1 MLYEKRELIG
11 KLFFGISILMLI
23 YMFISPLTHTIL
35 HIDEYWTYS
44 LVNLPFMQGMT
55 VAIHDVHPI
64 LYYLIL
70 YLFKPLSGADSF
82 YLFKV
87 LSIIPYLLLIVVSAT
102 KIKDDHGWLTAGLF
116 VFCLGVMS
124 DFFIEFLTM
133 RMYSWGLFFLVMA
146 FIFYGDVLAKWD
158 RRSWILLT
166 FFTLCCAYTQYFF
179 AIPCG
184 LMYLLLLVEIL
195 RNKKDKIK
203 QFGKSVLALII
214 LYAPWTVVLVHQIQ
228 GQSDEFHQ
236 ALNIT
241 TVPNYFTYFAV
252 KSDSFA
258 IEMILFKLLAVA
270 LLVLVVYVAYK
281 NRDKFALSGVFLMY
295 GTIFVGFFALF
306 LAINTMRVRYLVPVL
321 GVFWLAASVS
331 IGKIKDNRIL
341 TVALLLVVVLAG
353 ASIAITHDDVAD
365 RMAFNDKKASFLES
379 IDNNKSIIVY
389 NTDYGYKVLHNDLN
403 NTSKQYTLSG
413 TYFYDDDVE
422 VSKNL
427 TDILHKH
434 PDKDVYLVNWR
445 AKQINKE
452 YEKNYNLTKKYDAGH
467 YKFYLVK
474 H

>member
-11 KLFFGISILMLI
+11 KLFFGISILILI

-55 VAIHDVHPI
+55 VAVHDVHPI

-70 YLFKPLSGADSF
+70 YLFKPIAGSDNF
-82 YLFKV
+82 YFFKA
-87 LSIIPYLLLIVVSAT
+87 LSIVPYLLLLIVSAT

-116 VFCLGVMS
+116 TFSLGVMS

-133 RMYSWGLFFLVMA
+133 RMYSLGLFFLVMA
-146 FIFYGDVLAKWD
+146 FICYGDVLTKWD

-195 RNKKDKIK
+195 RNNKDKIK

-214 LYAPWTVVLVHQIQ
+214 LYAPWTIVLVHQIQ

-236 ALNIT
+236 AINWSTI
-241 TVPNYFTYFAV
+241 PNYFTYFAI

-258 IEMILFKLLAVA
+258 IEMILLKLLAVA
-270 LLVLVVYVAYK
+270 LLVLVLFVAYK
-281 NRDKFALSGVFLMY
+281 NRDKFALSGAFVMY
-295 GTIFVGFFALF
+295 GTIFIGFFALF
-306 LAINTMRVRYLVPVL
+306 LAINTMRIRYLVPVL
-321 GVFWLAASVS
+321 GVFWLAVSVS

-341 TVALLLVVVLAG
+341 TIALIVVFVLAG
-353 ASIAITHDDVAD
+353 ASIAINHADVD
-365 RMAFNDKKASFLES
+365 ERIAFNDKKADFLQS
-379 IDNNKSIIVY
+379 IDNNKTVVVY

-445 AKQINKE
+445 AKQSNKE
-452 YEKNYNLTKKYDAGH
+452 YEKNYNLTAKYDAGH

>member
-1 MLYEKRELIG
+1 MLYEKRDLLG
-11 KLFFGISILMLI
+11 KLFFGISILILI
-23 YMFISPLTHTIL
+23 CMFVSPLTHTIL

-55 VAIHDVHPI
+55 VAVHDVHPI

-70 YLFKPLSGADSF
+70 YLFKPIAGSDNF
-82 YLFKV
+82 YFFKV
-87 LSIIPYLLLIVVSAT
+87 LSIVPYLLLLVVSAT

-116 VFCLGVMS
+116 TFFLGVMS

-146 FIFYGDVLAKWD
+146 FIYYGDVLANWD

-166 FFTLCCAYTQYFF
+166 FFSLCCAYTQYFF

-184 LMYLLLLVEIL
+184 LMYLLLLAEIL
-195 RNKKDKIK
+195 RNNRDKIK
-203 QFGKSVLALII
+203 QFGKSVLALIL

-236 ALNIT
+236 AINWSTI
-241 TVPNYFTYFAV
+241 PNYFTYFAI

-258 IEMILFKLLAVA
+258 IEMILLKLLAVA
-270 LLVLVVYVAYK
+270 LLVLVLFVAYK
-281 NRDKFALSGVFLMY
+281 NRDKFALSGVFVMY
-295 GTIFVGFFALF
+295 GTIFIGFFALF
-306 LAINTMRVRYLVPVL
+306 LAINTMRIRYLVPVL

-331 IGKIKDNRIL
+331 IGKIKNNRIL
-341 TVALLLVVVLAG
+341 AIALIAVFVLAG
-353 ASIAITHDDVAD
+353 ASIAINHDDVNE
-365 RMAFNDKKASFLES
+365 RIAFNDKKASFLES
-379 IDNNKSIIVY
+379 IDNNKSVVVY

-413 TYFYDDDVE
+413 TYFYDKDVE

-452 YEKNYNLTKKYDAGH
+452 YEKNYNLTPKYDAGH
-467 YKFYLVK
+467 YKFYLVR

>member
-1 MLYEKRELIG
+1 MLYAKRELLG
-11 KLFFGISILMLI
+11 KLFFGISILILI
-23 YMFISPLTHTIL
+23 CMFVSPLTHTIL

-55 VAIHDVHPI
+55 VAVHDVHPI

-70 YLFKPLSGADSF
+70 YLFKPIAGSDNF
-82 YLFKV
+82 YFFKV
-87 LSIIPYLLLIVVSAT
+87 LSIVPYLLLLVVSAT

-116 VFCLGVMS
+116 TFFLGVMS

-146 FIFYGDVLAKWD
+146 FIYYGDVLANWD

-166 FFTLCCAYTQYFF
+166 FFSLCCAYTQYFF

-184 LMYLLLLVEIL
+184 LMYLLLLAEIL
-195 RNKKDKIK
+195 RNNRDKIK
-203 QFGKSVLALII
+203 QFGKSVLALIL

-236 ALNIT
+236 AINWSTI
-241 TVPNYFTYFAV
+241 PNYFTYFAI

-258 IEMILFKLLAVA
+258 IEMILLKLLAVA
-270 LLVLVVYVAYK
+270 LLVLVLFVAYK
-281 NRDKFALSGVFLMY
+281 NRDKFALSGVFVMY
-295 GTIFVGFFALF
+295 GTIFIGFFALF
-306 LAINTMRVRYLVPVL
+306 LAINTMRIRYLVPVL

-331 IGKIKDNRIL
+331 IGKIKNNRIL
-341 TVALLLVVVLAG
+341 AIALIAVFVLAG
-353 ASIAITHDDVAD
+353 ASIAINHDDVNE
-365 RMAFNDKKASFLES
+365 RIAFNDKKASFLES
-379 IDNNKSIIVY
+379 IDNNKSVVVY

-413 TYFYDDDVE
+413 TYFYDKDVE

-452 YEKNYNLTKKYDAGH
+452 YEKNYNLTPKYDAGH
-467 YKFYLVK
+467 YKFYLVR

>member
-1 MLYEKRELIG
+1 MLYEKRDLLG
-11 KLFFGISILMLI
+11 KLFFGISILILI

-55 VAIHDVHPI
+55 VAVHDVHPI

-70 YLFKPLSGADSF
+70 YLFKPIAGSDNF
-82 YLFKV
+82 YFFKV
-87 LSIIPYLLLIVVSAT
+87 LSIVPYLLLLVVSAT

-116 VFCLGVMS
+116 TFSLGVMS

-146 FIFYGDVLAKWD
+146 FIYYGDVLANWD

-166 FFTLCCAYTQYFF
+166 FFSLCCAYTQYFF

-184 LMYLLLLVEIL
+184 LMYLLLLAEIL
-195 RNKKDKIK
+195 RNNKDKIK
-203 QFGKSVLALII
+203 QFGKSVLALIL

-236 ALNIT
+236 AINWSTI
-241 TVPNYFTYFAV
+241 PNYFTYFAI

-258 IEMILFKLLAVA
+258 IEMILLKLLAVA
-270 LLVLVVYVAYK
+270 LLVLVLFVAYK
-281 NRDKFALSGVFLMY
+281 NRDKFALSGVFVMY
-295 GTIFVGFFALF
+295 GTIFIGFFALF
-306 LAINTMRVRYLVPVL
+306 LAINTMRIRYLVPVL

-331 IGKIKDNRIL
+331 IGKIKNNRIL
-341 TVALLLVVVLAG
+341 AIALIAVFVLAG
-353 ASIAITHDDVAD
+353 ASIAINHDDVNE
-365 RMAFNDKKASFLES
+365 RIAFNDKKASFLES
-379 IDNNKSIIVY
+379 IDNNKSVVVY

-413 TYFYDDDVE
+413 TYFYDNDVE
-422 VSKNL
+422 VSKN
-427 TDILHKH
+427 
-434 PDKDVYLVNWR
+434 NWR

-452 YEKNYNLTKKYDAGH
+452 YEKNYNLTPKYDAGH
-467 YKFYLVK
+467 YKFYLVR